1 MRLARSIMCTS
12 VIVIAFGAA
21 NISMATAD
29 APTHTDSYVTCAT
42 PVTVDGAVELSSAR
56 AERGTTLTA
65 ATPDETC
72 TVTQ

>member
-1 MRLARSIMCTS
+1 MRLARYLVCTS
-12 VIVIAFGAA
+12 AVVVGLGAA
-21 NISMATAD
+21 NASMATAG
-29 APTHTDSYVTCAT
+29 APTHSGPFVTCAT

-65 ATPDETC
+65 TAPDETC